1 MAVTL
6 QELYEEIE
14 TMYDVRLVTD
24 GCFHKMIEWMH
35 VVENPEFISLL
46 HGNELIFTAGLQYT
60 SEEWLINFIK
70 RLIDADAGGL
80 VLSMHDGKTY
90 PDWVVDYCNTN
101 RFPLFASGWNA
112 PYMDIMRLFA
122 SVLLKNEQRE
132 TNLNTALKNA
142 IAYPDNEE
150 AYIHHFEHNGFYRN
164 MEYMIAVLSCN
175 AYRTEGGNGRL
186 QEIARELY
194 YSLEHGIVV
203 AEDDRLLI
211 MVPEHGKEILR
222 KKLEQICKAD
232 SRVYAG
238 IGTEVSRLQELQE
251 SYEHAMT
258 AYQLTNTAISTNL
271 LVYEELGMYKILSDL
286 KHPELGELFIQEV
299 LGALLAYDRKHGS
312 DYTEILEA
320 FFDNDCSILYTSRAI
335 YCHKNTLNYK
345 MNKIKE
351 ILGYDIMS
359 NENRTRIM
367 VALYFMK
374 IR

>member
-14 TMYDVRLVTD
+14 TMYDVHLVTD
-24 GCFHKMIEWMH
+24 SCFHKMIEWMH

-60 SEEWLINFIK
+60 SEEWLMNFIK

-90 PDWVVDYCNTN
+90 PDWVVDYCNVN
-101 RFPLFASGWNA
+101 QFPLFASGWNA

-142 IAYPDNEE
+142 IAYPENEE

-175 AYRTEGGNGRL
+175 AYRTDGENRRL
-186 QEIARELY
+186 QEISRELY

-203 AEDDRLLI
+203 EEGDRLLA
-211 MVPEHGKEILR
+211 MVSEQGKEVLR
-222 KKLEQICKAD
+222 KKLEQICKVD
-232 SRVYAG
+232 SKVYAG
-238 IGTEVSRLQELQE
+238 IGMEVPRLQGLQE
-251 SYEHAMT
+251 GYEHAMT
-258 AYQLTNTAISTNL
+258 AYQLTNTAISTNI

-286 KHPELGELFIQEV
+286 KHPRLGELFVREV
-299 LGALLAYDRKHGS
+299 LGQLLDYDRQNGT
-312 DYTEILEA
+312 DYMEILEA
-320 FFDNDCSILYTSRAI
+320 FFENDCSILYTSRAI

-351 ILGYDIMS
+351 ILGYDIMN

>member
-14 TMYDVRLVTD
+14 TMYDVHLVTD
-24 GCFHKMIEWMH
+24 SCFHKMIEWMH

-60 SEEWLINFIK
+60 SEEWLMNFIK

-90 PDWVVDYCNTN
+90 PDWVVDYCNVN
-101 RFPLFASGWNA
+101 HFPLFASGWNA

-142 IAYPDNEE
+142 IAYPENEE

-175 AYRTEGGNGRL
+175 AYRSDGENRRL
-186 QEIARELY
+186 QEISRELY

-203 AEDDRLLI
+203 EEGDRLLV
-211 MVPEHGKEILR
+211 MVPEQGKEILR
-222 KKLEQICKAD
+222 KKLEQICKVD

-238 IGTEVSRLQELQE
+238 IGMEVPRLQGLQE
-251 SYEHAMT
+251 GYEHAMT
-258 AYQLTNTAISTNL
+258 AYQLTNTAISTNI

-286 KHPELGELFIQEV
+286 KHPRLGELFVREV
-299 LGALLAYDRKHGS
+299 LGPLLDYDRQNGT
-312 DYTEILEA
+312 DYMEILEA
-320 FFDNDCSILYTSRAI
+320 FFENDCSILYTSRAI

-345 MNKIKE
+345 MNNIKE

>member
-14 TMYDVRLVTD
+14 TMYDVHLVTD
-24 GCFHKMIEWMH
+24 SCFHKMIEWMH

-60 SEEWLINFIK
+60 SEEWLMNFIK

-90 PDWVVDYCNTN
+90 PDWVVDYCNVN
-101 RFPLFASGWNA
+101 QFPLFASGWNA

-142 IAYPDNEE
+142 IAYPENEE

-175 AYRTEGGNGRL
+175 AYRTDGENRRL
-186 QEIARELY
+186 QEISRELY

-203 AEDDRLLI
+203 EEGDRLLV
-211 MVPEHGKEILR
+211 MVSEQGKEVLR
-222 KKLEQICKAD
+222 KKLEQICKVD
-232 SRVYAG
+232 SKVYAG
-238 IGTEVSRLQELQE
+238 IGMEVPRLQGLQE
-251 SYEHAMT
+251 GYEHAMT
-258 AYQLTNTAISTNL
+258 AYQLTNTAISTNI

-286 KHPELGELFIQEV
+286 KHPRLGELFVREV
-299 LGALLAYDRKHGS
+299 LGPLLDYDRQNGT
-312 DYTEILEA
+312 DYMEILEA
-320 FFDNDCSILYTSRAI
+320 FFENDCSILYTSRAI

>member
-24 GCFHKMIEWMH
+24 SCFHKMIEWMH

-60 SEEWLINFIK
+60 SEEWLMDFIK
-70 RLIDADAGGL
+70 KLIDAGAGGL

-90 PDWVVDYCNTN
+90 PDYVVDYCNAN
-101 RFPLFASGWNA
+101 QFPLFASGWNA
-112 PYMDIMRLFA
+112 PYIDIMRLFA

-142 IAYPDNEE
+142 ISYPDNEE

-175 AYRTEGGNGRL
+175 AYRAAGGNCRL

-194 YSLEHGIVV
+194 YCLHHGIVV
-203 AEDDRLLI
+203 EEGDRLLI
-211 MVPEHGKEILR
+211 MVSERGEEILR
-222 KKLEQICKAD
+222 KKLEQICQSD
-232 SRVYAG
+232 SKVYAG

-258 AYQLTNTAISTNL
+258 AYQLTNTAISTNI

-286 KHPELGELFIQEV
+286 KHPELGELFVQEV
-299 LGALLAYDRKHGS
+299 LGSLLAYDRKNGT
-312 DYTEILEA
+312 DYMKILEA
-320 FFDNDCSILYTSRAI
+320 FFENDCSILYTSRAI

-351 ILGYDIMS
+351 ILAYDIMS

>member
-132 TNLNTALKNA
+132 TNLNTALKLSL
-142 IAYPDNEE
+142 
-150 AYIHHFEHNGFYRN
+150 IH
-164 MEYMIAVLSCN
+164 I
-175 AYRTEGGNGRL
+175 
-186 QEIARELY
+186 
-194 YSLEHGIVV
+194 
-203 AEDDRLLI
+203 
-211 MVPEHGKEILR
+211 
-222 KKLEQICKAD
+222 
-232 SRVYAG
+232 
-238 IGTEVSRLQELQE
+238 
-251 SYEHAMT
+251 
-258 AYQLTNTAISTNL
+258 
-271 LVYEELGMYKILSDL
+271 
-286 KHPELGELFIQEV
+286 
-299 LGALLAYDRKHGS
+299 
-312 DYTEILEA
+312 
-320 FFDNDCSILYTSRAI
+320 
-335 YCHKNTLNYK
+335 
-345 MNKIKE
+345 
-351 ILGYDIMS
+351 
-359 NENRTRIM
+359 
-367 VALYFMK
+367 
-374 IR
+374 

>member
-14 TMYDVRLVTD
+14 TMYDVHLVTD
-24 GCFHKMIEWMH
+24 SCFHKMIEWMH

-60 SEEWLINFIK
+60 SEEWLMNFIK

-90 PDWVVDYCNTN
+90 PDWVVDYCNVN
-101 RFPLFASGWNA
+101 QFPLFASGWNA

-142 IAYPDNEE
+142 IAYPENEE

-175 AYRTEGGNGRL
+175 AYRSDGENRRL
-186 QEIARELY
+186 QEISRELY

-203 AEDDRLLI
+203 EEGDRLLV
-211 MVPEHGKEILR
+211 MVSEQGKEVLR
-222 KKLEQICKAD
+222 KKLEQICKVD
-232 SRVYAG
+232 SKVYAG
-238 IGTEVSRLQELQE
+238 IGMEVPRLQGLQE
-251 SYEHAMT
+251 GYEHAMT
-258 AYQLTNTAISTNL
+258 AYQLTNTAISTNI

-286 KHPELGELFIQEV
+286 KHPRLGELFVREV
-299 LGALLAYDRKHGS
+299 LGPLLDYDRQNGT
-312 DYTEILEA
+312 DYMEILEA
-320 FFDNDCSILYTSRAI
+320 FFENDCSILYTSRAI

>member
-1 MAVTL
+1 
-6 QELYEEIE
+6 
-14 TMYDVRLVTD
+14 MYDVRLVTD
-24 GCFHKMIEWMH
+24 SCFHKMIEWMH

-60 SEEWLINFIK
+60 SREWLMDFVK
-70 RLIDADAGGL
+70 RLMDAGAGGL

-90 PDWVVDYCNTN
+90 PPKVVDYCNAN
-101 RFPLFASGWNA
+101 QFPLFASGWNA

-132 TNLNTALKNA
+132 TNLSTALKNA

-150 AYIHHFEHNGFYRN
+150 AYVHHFEHNGFYRN

-175 AYRTEGGNGRL
+175 AYRTAGGNRRL
-186 QEIARELY
+186 QEISRELY

-203 AEDDRLLI
+203 AEGDRLLV
-211 MVPEHGKEILR
+211 MVSEPGKETLR

-238 IGTEVSRLQELQE
+238 IGMKAPRLQGLQE
-251 SYEHAMT
+251 GYEHAMT
-258 AYQLTNTAISTNL
+258 AYQLTNTAISTNI

-286 KHPELGELFIQEV
+286 KHPELGELFVREV
-299 LGALLAYDRKHGS
+299 LGELLAYDRKNGTG
-312 DYTEILEA
+312 YLEILEA
-320 FFDNDCSILYTSRAI
+320 FFENDCSILYTSRAI

-345 MNKIKE
+345 MNKIKD

>member
-14 TMYDVRLVTD
+14 TMYDVHLVTD
-24 GCFHKMIEWMH
+24 SCFHKMIEWMH

-60 SEEWLINFIK
+60 SEEWLMNFIK

-90 PDWVVDYCNTN
+90 PDWVVDYCNVN
-101 RFPLFASGWNA
+101 QFPLFASGWNA

-142 IAYPDNEE
+142 IAYPENEE

-175 AYRTEGGNGRL
+175 AYRSDGENRRL
-186 QEIARELY
+186 QEISRELY

-203 AEDDRLLI
+203 EEGDRLLV
-211 MVPEHGKEILR
+211 MVSEQGKEVLR
-222 KKLEQICKAD
+222 KKLEQICKVD
-232 SRVYAG
+232 SKVYAG
-238 IGTEVSRLQELQE
+238 IGMEVPRLQGLQE
-251 SYEHAMT
+251 GYEHAMT
-258 AYQLTNTAISTNL
+258 AYQLTNTAISTNI

-286 KHPELGELFIQEV
+286 KHPRLGELFVREV
-299 LGALLAYDRKHGS
+299 LGQLLDYDRKNGT
-312 DYTEILEA
+312 DYMEILEA
-320 FFDNDCSILYTSRAI
+320 FFENDCSILYTSRAI

-351 ILGYDIMS
+351 ILGYDIMN

>member
-14 TMYDVRLVTD
+14 TMYDVHLITD
-24 GCFHKMIEWMH
+24 SCFHKMIEWMH

-60 SEEWLINFIK
+60 SEEWLMNFIK

-90 PDWVVDYCNTN
+90 PDWVVDYCNVN
-101 RFPLFASGWNA
+101 QFPLFASGWNA

-142 IAYPDNEE
+142 IAYPENEE

-175 AYRTEGGNGRL
+175 AYRAEGENRRL
-186 QEIARELY
+186 QEISRELY

-203 AEDDRLLI
+203 EEGDRLLI
-211 MVPEHGKEILR
+211 MVPEQGKEILR
-222 KKLEQICKAD
+222 KKLEQICKVD
-232 SRVYAG
+232 SKVYAG
-238 IGTEVSRLQELQE
+238 IGMEVPRLQGLQE
-251 SYEHAMT
+251 GYEHAMT
-258 AYQLTNTAISTNL
+258 AYQLTNTAISTNI

-286 KHPELGELFIQEV
+286 KHPRLGELFVREV
-299 LGALLAYDRKHGS
+299 LGPLLDYDRQNGT
-312 DYTEILEA
+312 DYIEILEA
-320 FFDNDCSILYTSRAI
+320 FFENDCSILYTSRAI

-345 MNKIKE
+345 MNKIKG

>member
-6 QELYEEIE
+6 QELYGEIE

-24 GCFHKMIEWMH
+24 SCFHKMIEWMH

-60 SEEWLINFIK
+60 SREWLMDFVK
-70 RLIDADAGGL
+70 RLMDAGAGGL

-90 PDWVVDYCNTN
+90 PPEVVDYCNAN
-101 RFPLFASGWNA
+101 QFPLFASGWNA

-132 TNLNTALKNA
+132 TNLSTALKNA

-150 AYIHHFEHNGFYRN
+150 AYVHHFEHNGFYRN

-175 AYRTEGGNGRL
+175 AYRTAGGNRRL
-186 QEIARELY
+186 QEISRELY

-203 AEDDRLLI
+203 AEGDRLLV
-211 MVPEHGKEILR
+211 MVSEPGKETLR

-238 IGTEVSRLQELQE
+238 IGMKAPRLQGLQE
-251 SYEHAMT
+251 GYEHAMT
-258 AYQLTNTAISTNL
+258 AYQLTNTAISTNI

-286 KHPELGELFIQEV
+286 KHPELGELFVREV
-299 LGALLAYDRKHGS
+299 LGELLAYDRKNGTG
-312 DYTEILEA
+312 YLEILEA
-320 FFDNDCSILYTSRAI
+320 FFENDCSILYTSRAI

-345 MNKIKE
+345 MNKIKD